1 MTKTLNEK
9 QSRMLA
15 LGILILVLLAMISL
29 LATPIF
35 LLHRH
40 YDQEL
45 EGLEDRLDRYQRL
58 AASRDQL
65 TRGLTQ
71 LRALDGRRF
80 YLKNSAPAVAA
91 GEIQELEKALI
102 EKNGGRLASMQIQ
115 PHKDEG
121 PFRRV
126 AVIVQ
131 LLGSIGTVQNV
142 LRALES
148 NEPYLFVDNLN
159 VRSLSS
165 SATPEAATA
174 DGGLVVQFD
183 LIGYGIRN

>member
-1 MTKTLNEK
+1 MIKTFNQK

-15 LGILILVLLAMISL
+15 LGILILALLAVVAL
-29 LATPIF
+29 VATPVF

-45 EGLEDRLDRYQRL
+45 EDLEDRLDRYQRL

-65 TRGLTQ
+65 TRRLTQ
-71 LRALDGRRF
+71 LRALDGKRF

-131 LLGSIGTVQNV
+131 MLGGIGTVQNV

-183 LIGYGIRN
+183 LIGYGIHN